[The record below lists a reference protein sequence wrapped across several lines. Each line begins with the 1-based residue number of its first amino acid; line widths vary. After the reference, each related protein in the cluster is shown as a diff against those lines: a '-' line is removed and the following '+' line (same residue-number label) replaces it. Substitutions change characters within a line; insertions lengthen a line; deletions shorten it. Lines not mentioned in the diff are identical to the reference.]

1 MSGPSEKTV
10 VVTSGGGGL
19 GVGGG
24 LGGGGGLGRG
34 LGEGG
39 AGLGGAGLGGL
50 GGGGAHGVI
59 MAIEAEWPPYGRVNV
74 SL

>member
-1 MSGPSEKTV
+1 MTV

-34 LGEGG
+34 HLHDLTPSSKDAAWRDVRWLERLEG
-39 AGLGGAGLGGL
+39 LEFLERL
-50 GGGGAHGVI
+50 
-59 MAIEAEWPPYGRVNV
+59 ERLER
-74 SL
+74 LEL